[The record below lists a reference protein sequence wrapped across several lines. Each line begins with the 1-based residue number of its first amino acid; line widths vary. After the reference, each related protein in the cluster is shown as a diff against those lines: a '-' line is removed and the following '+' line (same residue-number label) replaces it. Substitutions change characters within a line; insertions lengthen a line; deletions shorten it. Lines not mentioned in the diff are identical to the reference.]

1 MCKSIRSREST
12 DRRRHKGRAFIGRSA
27 RLCGGTGL
35 CDAHSGTSEGA
46 SNLEGGRAVGKPWKC
61 GECGKGFRVPSELET
76 HRRGHTG
83 ERPFSCPESGKAF
96 IGSSKLLRHR
106 RVHTG
111 DRPYPCPECG
121 KALHPAVPPADAP
134 APPHTRERPLTC
146 PGGGKAFNRSPTL
159 RTHRRLPNVIARS

>member
-1 MCKSIRSREST
+1 M
-12 DRRRHKGRAFIGRSA
+12 
-27 RLCGGTGL
+27 
-35 CDAHSGTSEGA
+35 
-46 SNLEGGRAVGKPWKC
+46 
-61 GECGKGFRVPSELET
+61 

-83 ERPFSCPESGKAF
+83 DRPFSCPESGKAF

-159 RTHRRLPNVIARS
+159 RTHRRLPNVTARS